1 MMFEETLIIS
11 LVTALASGIIGFFLG
26 RIKEFRESKQKI
38 YSLILPD
45 IMAKCFNPEGCKEE
59 KYNSALILSWIY
71 SNKKV
76 AKQINKIESLI
87 VKPERGDIIKEVQD
101 LINKIRKDIQPFPWQ
116 RLQVSE
122 FEHLYT
128 RFSYSNFNK

>member
-45 IMAKCFNPEGCKEE
+45 IMAKCF
-59 KYNSALILSWIY
+59 
-71 SNKKV
+71 
-76 AKQINKIESLI
+76 
-87 VKPERGDIIKEVQD
+87 
-101 LINKIRKDIQPFPWQ
+101 
-116 RLQVSE
+116 
-122 FEHLYT
+122 
-128 RFSYSNFNK
+128 